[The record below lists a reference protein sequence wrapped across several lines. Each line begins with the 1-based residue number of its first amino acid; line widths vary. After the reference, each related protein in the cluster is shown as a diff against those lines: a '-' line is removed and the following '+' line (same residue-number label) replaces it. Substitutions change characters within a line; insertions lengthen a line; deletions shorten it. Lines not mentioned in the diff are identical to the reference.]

1 MRTVV
6 LDAGALIAL
15 ERRDTRMLALA
26 TDLVV
31 ARVAAHLPAG
41 VLAQVWRG
49 SPRQHAVMK
58 LVRTGALRV
67 EPLSE
72 EIAVRLGL
80 LLAASGTSDVV
91 DAHVALLARKLR
103 ATVITSDPHDLHKLD
118 PTLGVVVI

>member
-26 TDLVV
+26 ADLV
-31 ARVAAHLPAG
+31 AMKVAAHLPAG

-72 EIAVRLGL
+72 EIAVRIGL

-91 DAHVALLARKLR
+91 DAHVALLGRKLH
-103 ATVITSDPHDLHKLD
+103 ATVVTSDPHDLHTLD
-118 PTLGVVVI
+118 PALDLAVI